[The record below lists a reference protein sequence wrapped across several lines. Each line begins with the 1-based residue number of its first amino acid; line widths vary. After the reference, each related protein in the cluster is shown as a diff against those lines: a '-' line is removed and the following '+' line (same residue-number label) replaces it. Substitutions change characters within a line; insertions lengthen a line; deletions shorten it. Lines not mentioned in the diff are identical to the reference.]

1 MPALPHR
8 GIDSFLS
15 RERRVDARFRE
26 RRRRNGINI
35 TLTRLFF
42 GLGASFVLR
51 SSHVFQ
57 TLYTAFVP
65 ARLDGFF
72 FRRIF
77 RGDDE

>member
-1 MPALPHR
+1 MPAFPHR

-15 RERRVDARFRE
+15 RERHVDACFRE
-26 RRRRNGINI
+26 RRGSNGTNI
-35 TLTRLFF
+35 ILTEILF

-65 ARLDGFF
+65 GSFGRIF

-77 RGDDE
+77 SR